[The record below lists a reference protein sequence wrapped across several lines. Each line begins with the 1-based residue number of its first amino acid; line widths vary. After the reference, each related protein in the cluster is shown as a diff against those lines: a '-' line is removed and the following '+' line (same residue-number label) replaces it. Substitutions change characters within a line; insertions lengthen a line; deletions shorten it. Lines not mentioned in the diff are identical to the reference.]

1 MQESADSLFSVLSAV
16 LWLGNLR
23 YRGERDDDCLNDSA
37 ALADSDAAIFRTIA
51 ALLNVDYAQLV
62 QVQSGFPNTKLSK
75 KIVEVLNRSF
85 SKNSY
90 FSSLRNLR
98 N

>member
-1 MQESADSLFSVLSAV
+1 MCSIPRVQESADSLFSVLSAV

-62 QVQSGFPNTKLSK
+62 QV
-75 KIVEVLNRSF
+75 
-85 SKNSY
+85 
-90 FSSLRNLR
+90 
-98 N
+98 

>member
-62 QVQSGFPNTKLSK
+62 QVLPGCTKLSK
-75 KIVEVLNRSF
+75 KC
-85 SKNSY
+85 
-90 FSSLRNLR
+90 
-98 N
+98 